1 MQGIDEE
8 LTKAKE
14 NAANMAT
21 RGQQSNIDIDS
32 VVRARKQ
39 KATPKPEPE
48 PAVEEALKTGT
59 ESAQVLNT
67 LREELAAQDALREKE
82 RE

>member
-1 MQGIDEE
+1 MEEE

-14 NAANMAT
+14 NADNMAI
-21 RGQQSNIDIDS
+21 RVQQSNIDTEP
-32 VVRARKQ
+32 VVKTIKQ
-39 KATPKPEPE
+39 KPIPEPE
-48 PAVEEALKTGT
+48 PELAVEEASKTGT